1 MVESLRMEAW
11 KCDLIEAGIEPS
23 AEHWEELVRL
33 HADRAYHNLIHVA
46 AVREAVVGL
55 GGLPA
60 TRLAAWYHDAV
71 YEPART
77 DNEDASARLAR
88 ERLAAT
94 QETVEEVERLI
105 LLSKTHSPE
114 VDDLQGQ
121 ILCDADLAILA
132 APPEDYCRYAEAIRK
147 EYDFV
152 DDRTFWQGRAQVL
165 QSLLSRPAIY
175 HTPGMQEAEAAAR
188 VNVLTELSWLQ
199 IRIGNG

>member
-1 MVESLRMEAW
+1 MVESLSMEAW

-33 HADRAYHNLIHVA
+33 HAGRVYHDLIHVA

-71 YEPART
+71 YEPGRT
-77 DNEDASARLAR
+77 DNEEASARLAR

-94 QETVEEVERLI
+94 QETLAELERLI
-105 LLSKTHSPE
+105 LLTKTHSPE

-132 APPEDYCRYAEAIRK
+132 APPHDYCRYAQAIRK

-152 DDRTFWQGRAQVL
+152 PDRAFWYGRAHVL
-165 QSLLSRPAIY
+165 RSLLDRSAIY
-175 HTPGMQEAEAAAR
+175 HTPQMREAEPAAR
-188 VNVLTELSWLQ
+188 MNMLTELSWLQ
-199 IRIGNG
+199 IRIGNS